1 LAAWDTASVHT
12 APDPDSP
19 QTTIERITVLYAM
32 EAEGMPLVER
42 LKLTEQPAVDPNL
55 TQRHFAGTVGTVSID
70 LLINGLDPRSGTDRI
85 GTDAATLAGFIAIRK
100 FAPDVVINAGT
111 CGGFQSRG
119 GCIGDIYVS
128 EGDCLFHDRH
138 IALPGFELQARGQ
151 WPVTPAPHL
160 AAAMGAKSGII
171 STGNSLDATPD
182 ELMFFARHHVV
193 AKDMEACAIAQVCGQ
208 CGVPFIAVKAVTDL
222 VDHPEPTCIPEKST
236 NRKCATER
244 TNGTWNSLA
253 WCTSAPRGGTVMS
266 ATRAT
271 HA

>member
-222 VDHPEPTCIPEKST
+222 VDHPEPTSAAFLRNLRTASALLSEQM
-236 NRKCATER
+236 ER
-244 TNGTWNSLA
+244 GIRWLGA
-253 WCTSAPRGGTVMS
+253 HPR
-266 ATRAT
+266 RAGEL
-271 HA
+271 

>member
-1 LAAWDTASVHT
+1 
-12 APDPDSP
+12 
-19 QTTIERITVLYAM
+19 
-32 EAEGMPLVER
+32 MPLVER

-160 AAAMGAKSGII
+160 AAAMGAKSGIV

-222 VDHPEPTCIPEKST
+222 VDHPEPTSDAFLRNLRTASALLSEQM
-236 NRKCATER
+236 ER
-244 TNGTWNSLA
+244 GIRWLGA
-253 WCTSAPRGGTVMS
+253 HPR
-266 ATRAT
+266 RAGEL
-271 HA
+271 

>member
-55 TQRHFAGTVGTVSID
+55 SQRHFAGTVGTVSID

-222 VDHPEPTCIPEKST
+222 VDHPEPTSDAFLRNLRTASALLSEQM
-236 NRKCATER
+236 ER
-244 TNGTWNSLA
+244 GIRWLGA
-253 WCTSAPRGGTVMS
+253 HPR
-266 ATRAT
+266 RAGEL
-271 HA
+271 